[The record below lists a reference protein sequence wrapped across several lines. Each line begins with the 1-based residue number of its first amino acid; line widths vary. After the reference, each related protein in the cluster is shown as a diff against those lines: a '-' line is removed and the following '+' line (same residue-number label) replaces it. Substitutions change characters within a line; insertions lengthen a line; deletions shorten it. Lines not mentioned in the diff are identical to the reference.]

1 MISRYAGS
9 CLGLFAFTVACASGL
24 VAGNQFSTVLSRA
37 LLAMFLFFVIGS
49 LLGYSAQKVVNE
61 QVAAKEKEIEAAGA
75 GGPISD
81 ASALEEETENL

>member
-1 MISRYAGS
+1 
-9 CLGLFAFTVACASGL
+9 
-24 VAGNQFSTVLSRA
+24 
-37 LLAMFLFFVIGS
+37 MFLFFVIGS